1 MQHILEPTEQTISRR
16 LFLKTGAAIGG
27 GLMVGWVPDGICRR
41 CGEEGRARFLPLPTY
56 ASIRK
61 AR

>member
-27 GLMVGWVPDGICRR
+27 GLMVGWVPK
-41 CGEEGRARFLPLPTY
+41 AY
-56 ASIRK
+56 AADAAKKVEHSFWYLED
-61 AR
+61 

>member
-1 MQHILEPTEQTISRR
+1 MQRTLESAERTISRR

-27 GLMVGWVPDGICRR
+27 GLMIGWVPEAHAADAAKKAEPSSSRR
-41 CGEEGRARFLPLPTY
+41 ATY